1 MFNLQG
7 KKGLVVG
14 IANAQS
20 IAFGCARAFKLCGAD
35 VAVTYLN
42 AKSEAHVRPLAEM
55 IAAPIIMQMDVEKD
69 GELDAVF
76 EQIQQQWGKLD
87 FLVHSIA
94 FAMKEDLHGRVTDC
108 SREGF
113 ARAMDISCHSF
124 LRMAKRA
131 EPLMTEGGTL
141 LTMSYHGADEVV
153 NNYGIMGPVKAALQ
167 SATRYLSSELG
178 PKGIR
183 VHAISP
189 GPLQTRAASG
199 IHDFDK
205 LMDDAVLRAPMHK
218 LVSPDDVGALAAFLC
233 SDLATTM
240 TGGTIYI
247 DGGHHIVG

>member
-20 IAFGCARAFKLCGAD
+20 IAFGCARAFKMCGAD

-55 IAAPIIMQMDVEKD
+55 IASPIIMQMDVEKE
-69 GELDAVF
+69 GELEAVF
-76 EQIQQQWGKLD
+76 AQIEQQWGKLD
-87 FLVHSIA
+87 FIVHSIA
-94 FAMKEDLHGRVTDC
+94 FAMKDDLHGRVVDC
-108 SREGF
+108 SRDGF

-124 LRMAKRA
+124 IRMAKLA
-131 EPLMTEGGTL
+131 EPLMADGGTMI
-141 LTMSYHGADEVV
+141 TMTYHGADEVV

-205 LMDDAVLRAPMHK
+205 LMDDAKQRAPMHQ

-233 SDLATTM
+233 SDLSKTM
-240 TGGTIYI
+240 TGGTIHI
-247 DGGHHIVG
+247 DGGYHIIG